1 MTGNLL
7 LDTLIS
13 LTAIA
18 IMVLLARLLFPAPVA
33 KVTEA
38 EARDRLVIDEP
49 DFTPD
54 TWLIDEHGT
63 AALAEGANGEFVLVK
78 KVGLDLATRRFK
90 KGDMQV
96 GDREGDLVL
105 KSSDVT
111 LPEVRISNPEAKV
124 WALKLSSQSDK

>member
-13 LTAIA
+13 LAAIA
-18 IMVLLARLLFPAPVA
+18 VMVLLARLLFPAPGA

-38 EARDRLVIDEP
+38 EARERLALDEP

-54 TWLIDEHGT
+54 AWLIDEQGR
-63 AALAEGANGEFVLVK
+63 AALAEGASGEYALVK
-78 KVGLDLATRRFK
+78 KVGLDLAIRRFK

-96 GDREGDLVL
+96 GDQEGDLVL
-105 KSSDVT
+105 SSGDLT
-111 LPEVRISNPEAKV
+111 LPETRISNPKASA
-124 WALKLSSQSDK
+124 WTLKLKSQSDM